1 MSADNRRNVAASIV
15 RSMDH
20 VMARMI
26 TVFDEPAKETIQADN
41 MGMWL
46 ILTSIWYG
54 VPEYLKFIN
63 KMKRFMF
70 INHWSPNIF

>member
-41 MGMWL
+41 MGM
-46 ILTSIWYG
+46 
-54 VPEYLKFIN
+54 
-63 KMKRFMF
+63 
-70 INHWSPNIF
+70 